1 MADISFQFDTKRAM
15 MNLGH
20 MSRGITDSVRD
31 TLNEMAHIAAMEQR
45 KHLHQVF
52 TIRNKWIVGSIW
64 PKLGKRKG
72 LVPSTARDISRMY
85 SRSGSTSKS
94 LENQEEGF
102 IKNDPSIPANE
113 ARVGRSNKKVV
124 RKQRRLKN
132 IDNEKIMS
140 SKKTML
146 NISDPRERVSVILA
160 VAAAIN
166 WKGLILIENDNV
178 LPAGYYSRRGA
189 GLHLVR
195 RNQKGPRM
203 RPPETWHEDAIRNSR
218 LNRNAQRI
226 YDLNAARN
234 LGGFF

>member
-45 KHLHQVF
+45 AHLHRVF
-52 TIRNKWIVGSIW
+52 TLRNKWIVGSIW
-64 PKLGKRKG
+64 PKIGMRKG

-85 SRSGSTSKS
+85 SRSGSNSPYLLK
-94 LENQEEGF
+94 QEEGW
-102 IKNDPSIPANE
+102 IKNDPSVPTDE
-113 ARVGRSNKKVV
+113 ARVGRNHKRVI
-124 RKQRRLKN
+124 RKQARMRNLPR
-132 IDNEKIMS
+132 E
-140 SKKTML
+140 KTMSATKTMTH
-146 NISDPRERVSVILA
+146 ISDPRKRVSVILA

-178 LPAGYYSRRGA
+178 LPAGYYTIRRGS
-189 GLHLVR
+189 LRLVR
-195 RNQKGPRM
+195 RNQKGPRV